1 MVLRL
6 TVSKAL
12 GKLRLTGN
20 SCYILT
26 NTKQIV
32 RKRLDQP
39 KRLISSSAIRRQ
51 EPKTGEINTSFDPH
65 YSMINACPLTNDMVF
80 NDPSKLGRVAAY
92 RVLNQDGTVGAP
104 LDHDLTPEKVIELY
118 KGMVLNNMLD
128 KIAYD
133 SQRQGRISFYM
144 TSFGEEAAVFGSASA
159 ICKEDWI
166 YAQYREAGAL
176 LQRGMSVKSMMAQC
190 YGTHEDMG
198 KGRQMP
204 IHYGSKELNYVT
216 LSSPLTTQLPQAVGT
231 AYSFKLNKNNQEK
244 RIVLCYFGE
253 GAASE
258 GDAHAAMNF
267 AATLSCPVIFFC
279 RNNGYAISTATRDQY
294 VSDGIVTRGVG
305 YGINSI
311 RVDGNDLFAVY
322 AATREARRICADESR
337 PVLIEAMTYRVGHH
351 STSDDSLAY
360 RDVSEI
366 NQWEQKASPIKRIY
380 NYLLRNRLWSES
392 EDNEIRDRAREQV
405 IEAINHAEKQ
415 KRLPITTMFDD
426 VYDELPANL
435 RRQRD
440 ELERHLELY
449 GEHYPIDQHEGI

>member
-6 TVSKAL
+6 TVFKVL
-12 GKLRLTGN
+12 NRLPTTC
-20 SCYILT
+20 SPHLILT
-26 NTKQIV
+26 QTRHILGLKKFDQQ
-32 RKRLDQP
+32 KRSFFL
-39 KRLISSSAIRRQ
+39 SSRQRQ
-51 EPKTGEINTSFDPH
+51 EPILGEATHGDVSF
-65 YSMINACPLTNDMVF
+65 YLLNSCPLTNQMVF
-80 NDPSKLGRVAAY
+80 HDPSKLERVAAY
-92 RVLNQDGTVGAP
+92 RVLNQDGTVCGE
-104 LDHDLTPEKVIELY
+104 LDPELTPEKVIELY
-118 KGMVLNNMLD
+118 KNMILNNTLD

-144 TSFGEEAAVFGSASA
+144 TSFGEEASVFGSASA
-159 ICKEDWI
+159 VKREDWI

-176 LQRGMSVKSMMAQC
+176 LQRGMSLKLMMAQC
-190 YGTHEDMG
+190 YGTHEDIG

-231 AYSFKLNKNNQEK
+231 AYSFKLDKTDK
-244 RIVLCYFGE
+244 RVVLCYFGE

-294 VSDGIVTRGVG
+294 SSDGIVTRAIG
-305 YGINSI
+305 YGMSSI

-322 AATREARRICADESR
+322 AATREARRICAEESR

-366 NQWEQKASPIKRIY
+366 NQWEKEASPIKRIY
-380 NYLLRNRLWSES
+380 NYLLRNGLWSDADEK
-392 EDNEIRDRAREQV
+392 ETRLLAREQV
-405 IEAINHAEKQ
+405 IGAINNAEKQ
-415 KRLPITTMFDD
+415 KRLPISSMFDD
-426 VYDELPANL
+426 VYDKLPANL
-435 RRQRD
+435 QRQRT
-440 ELERHLELY
+440 ELKRHLELY
-449 GEHYPIDQHEGI
+449 GDHYPMDQHEGI